1 VVVAGKTGGNPV
13 ELVKEFEFDEDI
25 SLGTVFPSLQD
36 TQFDALVLKRT
47 RMLWLARNVSVRKNA
62 GLWLETDV
70 EFRGIFQPLHDILRD
85 VFAQEHPGLHLEA
98 HLGVEKGWSDDL
110 ITTGF
115 TLKGSVDGINRGF
128 GEFLTF
134 RNAVVM
140 LNIVPGKDGD
150 LNTFWG
156 FFGTLH
162 LAIPNSVV
170 PLVLEYKLELKPDTL
185 DISMSFGEGEK
196 WGSVFGVKG
205 LDVSCAAQLIEETFI
220 DTAAW
225 ANSLMK

>member
-1 VVVAGKTGGNPV
+1 MVVAGKTGGNPV
-13 ELVKEFEFDEDI
+13 ELVKEFKFDEDI
-25 SLGTVFPSLQD
+25 SLGRVFPSLQG
-36 TQFDALVLKRT
+36 TQFDALVMKRT
-47 RMLWLARNVSVRKNA
+47 RMLWLARDVSVRKKA

-98 HLGVEKGWSDDL
+98 HLGVEQGWSDDL
-110 ITTGF
+110 IATGF

-134 RNAVVM
+134 RNAGIM
-140 LNIVPGKDGD
+140 LNIAPGKNGD
-150 LNTFWG
+150 LDTMWG

-170 PLVLEYKLELKPDTL
+170 PLVLEYKLEPKEDTL
-185 DISMSFGEGEK
+185 DISMSFGAGEK
-196 WGSVFGVKG
+196 WESVFGVSG
-205 LDVSCAAQLIEETFI
+205 LDVSWVVCVCVPGPT
-220 DTAAW
+220 
-225 ANSLMK
+225 N

>member
-1 VVVAGKTGGNPV
+1 MVVAGKTGGNPV
-13 ELVKEFEFDEDI
+13 ELFKEFKFDEDI
-25 SLGTVFPSLQD
+25 SLGRVFPSLQG
-36 TQFDALVLKRT
+36 TRFDALVMKHT
-47 RMLWLARNVSVRKNA
+47 RMVWLARDVSARKKA
-62 GLWLETDV
+62 GLWFETDV

-98 HLGVEKGWSDDL
+98 HLGIEQGWSDDL
-110 ITTGF
+110 IATGF
-115 TLKGSVDGINRGF
+115 TLRGSVDGINRGF

-134 RNAVVM
+134 RNAGVM
-140 LNIVPGKDGD
+140 LNIVPGKDGE
-150 LNTFWG
+150 LETLWG

-170 PLVLEYKLELKPDTL
+170 PLVLEYKLEPKPDTL

-205 LDVSCAAQLIEETFI
+205 LDVSCAAQPI
-220 DTAAW
+220 
-225 ANSLMK
+225 